1 MYININFWEKVIFRK
16 NKLSD
21 FDIKNHFP
29 KIHEGINKLTHWI
42 NN

>member
-1 MYININFWEKVIFRK
+1 LKVIFKK

-21 FDIKNHFP
+21 LDIKNHFP
-29 KIHEGINKLTHWI
+29 NIYQGINKLTHWI